1 MSISN
6 VMKYAQYVL
15 VEYLTNAI
23 SSEIT
28 EKLGFRDI
36 ANYIRSYEKY
46 RHEYDMGDDRRF
58 VRMLCNLGT
67 DIVVADLMGLETRKI
82 KNARIYLPNLDH
94 ADKLT
99 LRYHCSLQT
108 LIDDY
113 SWYIHYIPQI
123 LGKCLYWITFG
134 EGKPLHELDYN
145 IGINMN
151 DYKKMGLG

>member
-1 MSISN
+1 LFKKEGKKFDSLEIAVMSIN
-6 VMKYAQYVL
+6 NAMKYAQYVL
-15 VEYLTNAI
+15 VGYLTKAI
-23 SSEIT
+23 SSTIT

-58 VRMLCNLGT
+58 VRVLCNL
-67 DIVVADLMGLETRKI
+67 
-82 KNARIYLPNLDH
+82 
-94 ADKLT
+94 
-99 LRYHCSLQT
+99 LQT

-123 LGKCLYWITFG
+123 LGKCLYWITFR
-134 EGKPLHELDYN
+134 EGKPLHELDYK
-145 IGINMN
+145 IGINMD